1 MNSYQFILLL
11 AIYVGIT
18 VGWRMNINN
27 YKPEL
32 EMFFGI
38 LFMISTSVIVSVSL
52 ILGYNYLGTV

>member
-27 YKPEL
+27 YTPEL

-38 LFMISTSVIVSVSL
+38 LFKVSTTMILLTSL